1 MRDVVFFLASACF
14 VACEQSGDGSG
25 RKPAAEAASAATSFD
40 GADYSTA
47 AEKLAHG
54 ERVAT
59 LLGCNT
65 CHMEDYSGTDFGA
78 MFPVVEGLWATNISL
93 TMPAMSDDE
102 LERLLREGVH
112 PAREIYVMPSKQS
125 QFLNA
130 RDMDALIAFLRTI
143 KPTGEP
149 TPLPPP
155 GFEGAVTARLPDDY
169 WRTTEDGQPRNYH
182 NAAEEVA
189 YFAANTVPDLGDEYA
204 QGRLV
209 AQTICTS
216 CHGAAMDGVGEP
228 AGDIQG
234 ALELDDTQ
242 LDRLLRDGVDRGGKP
257 IEMPWPVP
265 HTPAALTDAEI
276 AAVIAYTRALARLRS
291 Q

>member
-1 MRDVVFFLASACF
+1 
-14 VACEQSGDGSG
+14 
-25 RKPAAEAASAATSFD
+25 
-40 GADYSTA
+40 
-47 AEKLAHG
+47 
-54 ERVAT
+54 
-59 LLGCNT
+59 
-65 CHMEDYSGTDFGA
+65 
-78 MFPVVEGLWATNISL
+78 
-93 TMPAMSDDE
+93 
-102 LERLLREGVH
+102 
-112 PAREIYVMPSKQS
+112 
-125 QFLNA
+125 
-130 RDMDALIAFLRTI
+130 
-143 KPTGEP
+143 
-149 TPLPPP
+149 
-155 GFEGAVTARLPDDY
+155 
-169 WRTTEDGQPRNYH
+169 EDGQSRNYH

-189 YFAANTVPDLGDEYA
+189 YFEENTIPDLGDEYA

-242 LDRLLRDGVDRGGKP
+242 LERLLRDGMDRDGRP